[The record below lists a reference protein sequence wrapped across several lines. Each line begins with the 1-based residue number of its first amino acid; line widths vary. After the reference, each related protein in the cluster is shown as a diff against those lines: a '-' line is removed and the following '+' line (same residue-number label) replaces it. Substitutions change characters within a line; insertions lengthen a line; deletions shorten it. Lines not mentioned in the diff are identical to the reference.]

1 MGTHL
6 IQKQTNKRYIVI
18 REAARDVRFR
28 EVVNRH
34 RMIIEI

>member
-1 MGTHL
+1 MRTHL
-6 IQKQTNKRYIVI
+6 IQKQTDKRYIVI
-18 REAARDVRFR
+18 RKAARNVRLR